1 MLRNANFSVYFVAAF
16 VSNAGTF
23 MQSIGV
29 PFVMYDL
36 THRNAWVGAS
46 VFAGMVPSLLMSPLA
61 GTLSDR
67 LNRRKIL
74 MGSNLVQLGAAVA
87 LWVLA
92 LTDEVTPW
100 RIVGLLALAGFALGF
115 QNAVAHALVP
125 LLVPNRQLVA
135 ALRLNSVNFNI
146 ARVLGPLA
154 ATIVLATWGYK
165 ATFAINALSFVPLI
179 GALLWIRPR
188 VVPHKPVVAKWYEDF
203 ADAWAYVR
211 ARATMRH
218 MMVFS
223 IAVSM
228 LGSSTWQ
235 LGAGVVAEVYRTDEK
250 RLGTLIAVFG
260 IGAVAAGV
268 AIIAIGDRLPRSRAT
283 LSAIVLYG
291 LGSLVAVATHSFEV
305 GIVGFAIMGVAHSVG
320 AVSSTM
326 ALQLQVDEDYRGR
339 VLSLFIMFSFLGVPI
354 GSLIGGR
361 LGDAIGLQP
370 TLRGFAVIL
379 LAYATV
385 LVVRFD
391 ALRCLDERPATP
403 AT

>member
-1 MLRNANFSVYFVAAF
+1 MAAF

-67 LNRRKIL
+67 VSRRRL
-74 MGSNLVQLGAAVA
+74 LFSSNVVQLLAAVG

-92 LTDEVTPW
+92 ITDEITPW
-100 RIVGLLALAGFALGF
+100 RIIGLLALAGFALGF

-125 LLVPNRQLVA
+125 LLVTERQLVP
-135 ALRLNSVNFNI
+135 ALRLNAVNFNI

-154 ATIVLATWGYK
+154 ASLVLTTWGYK
-165 ATFAINALSFVPLI
+165 ATFAMNALSFVPL
-179 GALLWIRPR
+179 LVVLTWVRPR
-188 VVPHKPVVAKWYEDF
+188 AVVRRPVTARWYQDF

-211 ARATMRH
+211 SKSTMRH
-218 MMVFS
+218 LMVFS
-223 IAVSM
+223 IAVSA

-235 LGAGVVAEVYRTDEK
+235 LGAGVVAEVYRTEEH

-260 IGAVAAGV
+260 AGAVLAGLAV
-268 AIIAIGDRLPRSRAT
+268 IVIGDRLRRSRAT
-283 LSAIVLYG
+283 LSAIVIYG
-291 LGSLVAVATHSFEV
+291 TGGLVAVATHSFVV
-305 GIVGFAIMGVAHSVG
+305 GVIGFVIMGIAHSVG

-326 ALQLQVDEDYRGR
+326 SLQLQVDEDYRGR
-339 VLSLFIMFSFLGVPI
+339 VLSLFIMFSFIGVPI
-354 GSLIGGR
+354 GSLVGGR

-370 TLRGFAVIL
+370 TLAAFGAGL
-379 LAYATV
+379 LVYAAI

-391 ALRCLDERPATP
+391 ALSCLDERAPVPGLAT
-403 AT
+403 TSN